1 MKKGDVF
8 WRSIFNGDDVKTQQ
22 AMKLNIR
29 PPSLNDGAAIAR
41 LVSQSKTLDVNSTYL
56 YFLLA
61 DHFASTC
68 AVAELGDEV
77 VGFVTAYRLPDQ
89 PDVLFVWQIAI
100 AANMQGKGLAL
111 ALLESL
117 TQRNWFADIKA
128 VQCTISPSNEPSNA
142 LFAKWARHLGAQ
154 LCVEPYL
161 TTQQLGAGHEAEL
174 LVVLDMSALTTNK

>member
-1 MKKGDVF
+1 M
-8 WRSIFNGDDVKTQQ
+8 KTQQ

-41 LVSQSKTLDVNSTYL
+41 LVNQSQTLDVNSTYL

-68 AVAELGDEV
+68 AVAEFGDEV

-111 ALLESL
+111 ALLESF
-117 TQRNWFADIKA
+117 TQRNWFAGIKA
-128 VQCTISPSNEPSNA
+128 VQCTISPSNKASNA
-142 LFAKWARHLGAQ
+142 LFAKWARHLGAD
-154 LCVEPYL
+154 VHIEPYL
-161 TTQQLGAGHEAEL
+161 TTQHLGSGHEAEP
-174 LVVLDMSALTTNK
+174 LVVLNLPIRSQLDNKNKDKD